1 MDSFNV
7 VPADLYLVMHKFAVV
22 GTAIVVVEMELVV
35 SPTNHSHLS
44 QNSLVTA
51 TNK

>member
-7 VPADLYLVMHKFAVV
+7 VPADLYLVMLKFAVV

-35 SPTNHSHLS
+35 SPTTAI
-44 QNSLVTA
+44 SLRTA
-51 TNK
+51 W